1 MLSSMPAAMCC
12 DLSANNNSQLQRKG
26 TQTCG
31 TQGYSTKNVDIA
43 LGARCVPSHSRF
55 ASFTLWWPWRMVEQ
69 RRGEKISRSCVQF
82 AKAMLLG
89 QLVQFSVQCATS
101 KSAHKLM
108 LIWWDPFPV
117 AHCRSQFD
125 SAPPLRPQDVA
136 TVLEFALLADDVCRL
151 VSSIATGALSMIFA

>member
-1 MLSSMPAAMCC
+1 MLSSMPAAMFC
-12 DLSANNNSQLQRKG
+12 DLSANNNSQLQCKG

-55 ASFTLWWPWRMVEQ
+55 ASSALWWPWRMVEEGW
-69 RRGEKISRSCVQF
+69 RRQISVSCVQF
-82 AKAMLLG
+82 
-89 QLVQFSVQCATS
+89 QFSVQCATS

-108 LIWWDPFPV
+108 HIWGDPFPV